1 VPATPA
7 QTRFDC
13 GHAVEVM
20 VDIDSDVEVP
30 AEIRGLGKCGDCM
43 EEDNLVPISG
53 IQPQANGRLVLDS
66 IFLMPIE

>member
-1 VPATPA
+1 VPSTSVH
-7 QTRFDC
+7 TLFDC
-13 GHAVEVM
+13 GHASDVS

-30 AEIRGLGKCGDCM
+30 AEVRGLGKCGECM

-53 IQPQANGRLVLDS
+53 VQPQANGRLVLDS